1 MKKDIKI
8 NLSSNSSSTLKKK
21 RKRNDSSEDSEEE
34 ASISSF
40 KKKKID
46 ITNYLTFPQ
55 DPKDSL
61 NDKFSTKIDSL
72 SLQKIN
78 STSSTNK
85 YSYYCQEIIPNDKGT
100 PIIDAKILVLE
111 NKTILFLLQSY
122 KILLYEIEQKKS
134 YNLIKE
140 IDLAQNNSFTFSYP
154 PKNIFLITPDPKKPR
169 NNNKQNRSIRTKME
183 IYLCVV
189 SINEKYLCV
198 FDLKQLSFKKIKNII
213 PKKGIIPSLLN
224 NDMKFKLYNK
234 NKIIIYNNN
243 CSYIQK
249 FFGKKKCVN
258 LKIKNIESVSILNN
272 DLVSICTTDIVYV
285 LDANTQTILANFNSP
300 RKDKKAKLMKPD
312 NNILLV
318 YSSSDVAIYDL

>member
-154 PKNIFLITPDPKKPR
+154 PKNIFLITPDPKKPK

-243 CSYIQK
+243 C
-249 FFGKKKCVN
+249 
-258 LKIKNIESVSILNN
+258 
-272 DLVSICTTDIVYV
+272 
-285 LDANTQTILANFNSP
+285 
-300 RKDKKAKLMKPD
+300 
-312 NNILLV
+312 
-318 YSSSDVAIYDL
+318 